1 MEKGDVGW
9 KKSFSDE
16 DRKAFGVSFGNDERQ
31 DIEANDRKS
40 KHVLLKRKS
49 TFQIDPLSSSTYEK
63 DKNEAIKIGGWQD
76 HTFFTQL
83 RKKILI
89 DLERHFGRKVEHD
102 RLYSSL
108 GNSKSRKMLM

>member
-49 TFQIDPLSSSTYEK
+49 TFQIDPLSFSIFSFSRVQKIFMRFTYVQMPYLKLQIFRPTARANLIEYK
-63 DKNEAIKIGGWQD
+63 FFGPLLSAI
-76 HTFFTQL
+76 
-83 RKKILI
+83 
-89 DLERHFGRKVEHD
+89 
-102 RLYSSL
+102 
-108 GNSKSRKMLM
+108 

>member
-9 KKSFSDE
+9 KKSFSDD
-16 DRKAFGVSFGNDERQ
+16 DRKAFGVSFGNDEIQ

-49 TFQIDPLSSSTYEK
+49 TFQIDPLSSNTYETGQH
-63 DKNEAIKIGGWQD
+63 EAIKVGGWQD

-83 RKKILI
+83 RRKILI

-108 GNSKSRKMLM
+108 GNLKLISISM

>member
-1 MEKGDVGW
+1 MEKGDVVW
-9 KKSFSDE
+9 KESFSHE
-16 DRKAFGVSFGNDERQ
+16 NRKAFGVSFGNDERQ

-63 DKNEAIKIGGWQD
+63 GQHEAIKVGEWQD

-83 RKKILI
+83 RRKILI

-102 RLYSSL
+102 RLYTSL
-108 GNSKSRKMLM
+108 GNFKSSKMLK

>member
-49 TFQIDPLSSSTYEK
+49 TFQIDPLSSSTSKK
-63 DKNEAIKIGGWQD
+63 DKTRAIKAGGWQD
-76 HTFFTQL
+76 HAFFTQL
-83 RKKILI
+83 RRKILI

-108 GNSKSRKMLM
+108 GNLKLINISM